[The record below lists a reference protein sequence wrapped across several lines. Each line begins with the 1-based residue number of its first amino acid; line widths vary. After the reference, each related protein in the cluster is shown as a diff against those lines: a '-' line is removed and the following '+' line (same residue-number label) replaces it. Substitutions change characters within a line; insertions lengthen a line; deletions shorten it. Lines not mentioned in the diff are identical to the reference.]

1 MKNLSILFLMATA
14 SITSAQNGKAVT
26 EKKTFSRTTS
36 VSNTIQAD
44 AAIVWALLTNAADF
58 KRWNSTIVSIEG
70 DIAEG
75 EKIRLKS
82 TLDPNRTFKLKVKK
96 LDPEKTLVWG
106 DTMGKRTYTLTPD
119 GNGKVKF
126 SMTEKIGGPMFP
138 LFANKIPSFDAS
150 FEQFAADLKM
160 EAEKIMMNDK

>member
-1 MKNLSILFLMATA
+1 MATA